1 MVVLAGAGFSTL
13 VNTDLDLLN
22 RNPIQNELTTT
33 PTKLA
38 VISKASVRTVL
49 FFGIFE
55 GYSFRELVY
64 SNVVKSIQVSRII

>member
-1 MVVLAGAGFSTL
+1 MVVLAGTVFSTL
-13 VNTDLDLLN
+13 VNTDLDLFN
-22 RNPIQNELTTT
+22 RNPIQNEPATT

-49 FFGIFE
+49 FLAFFE

-64 SNVVKSIQVSRII
+64 SNVLKSIQVTRII